1 MCLAKIITHQH
12 HAPAREEVVDFVIT
26 RLCQSKN
33 FSHRRTFISF
43 CCYIVTLIPFQMF
56 KDVFS
61 AHLFGYKDDKISRI
75 RCHLAESMI
84 ELKPYYDLH
93 EENAILVTELLQT
106 LLQDKCKIVVEATE
120 HAEYIILQNRKK
132 YNHKEM
138 LQEDAKK
145 QKLQNELAAREKL
158 EQEERKRR

>member
-1 MCLAKIITHQH
+1 
-12 HAPAREEVVDFVIT
+12 
-26 RLCQSKN
+26 
-33 FSHRRTFISF
+33 
-43 CCYIVTLIPFQMF
+43 MF

-75 RCHLAESMI
+75 RCHLAEAMI

-120 HAEYIILQNRKK
+120 HAEYVILQNRKK

-145 QKLQNELAAREKL
+145 QKLQNELSAREKL